1 MTTGQMAKLCGGVQR
16 AAQGPIVDHHAT
28 DAGGASHSE
37 VSTILCSIMAQAK
50 WIIKLNYKIEIINI
64 K

>member
-1 MTTGQMAKLCGGVQR
+1 MAKLCRRVQQT
-16 AAQGPIVDHHAT
+16 AQGPVFDHHAT
-28 DAGGASHSE
+28 DAGGASCSE
-37 VSTILCSIMAQAK
+37 VSTILCSMMAQAK